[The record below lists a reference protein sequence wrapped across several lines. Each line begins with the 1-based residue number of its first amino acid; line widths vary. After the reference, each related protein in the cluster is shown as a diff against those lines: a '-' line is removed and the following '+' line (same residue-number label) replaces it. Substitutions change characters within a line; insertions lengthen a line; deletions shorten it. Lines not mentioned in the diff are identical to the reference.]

1 MGSGF
6 QLPEPKGWVR
16 LQDAT
21 TTTNHPTPFYNSSG
35 QFGQEVTEGPKAPP
49 LPTTPRLLVN
59 CQFLGRVS
67 KEVSIPYNQ
76 EGGDLK

>member
-49 LPTTPRLLVN
+49 SQPLPGSWSTASFWGGSQKRFPYPTTKKGVT
-59 CQFLGRVS
+59 
-67 KEVSIPYNQ
+67 
-76 EGGDLK
+76 